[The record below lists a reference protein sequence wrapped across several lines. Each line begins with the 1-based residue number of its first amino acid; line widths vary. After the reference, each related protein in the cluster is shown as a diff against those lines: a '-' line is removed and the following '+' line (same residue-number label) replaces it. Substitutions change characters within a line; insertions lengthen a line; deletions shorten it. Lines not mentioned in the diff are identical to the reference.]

1 VPHLELEREGVSE
14 IIGKVKALIKR
25 ALEYNKDLILD
36 TDSLVYLFKKDFLSL
51 VLSLLLS
58 STIIMSRT
66 SLNNRQTPTTTINSR
81 QKKEERGS

>member
-1 VPHLELEREGVSE
+1 VPHLESEREGVLE

-36 TDSLVYLFKKDFLSL
+36 TNSLVYLFKKDFLFL

-58 STIIMSRT
+58 SMVIMS
-66 SLNNRQTPTTTINSR
+66 
-81 QKKEERGS
+81 